1 MRALKSRG
9 KHPDEE
15 NVTPK
20 RERTSE
26 FICLASIFL
35 PRKEEVKR
43 GHNKIRLEAKRRA
56 NINVVMGGGGNGGD
70 QPRREDET
78 IADQFGNHS
87 TIGKIWDE
95 AVENTN
101 KTVDEMVAWV
111 ANATNSSRKMIEEA
125 IEDIEDIATTGHF
138 GVDGTNTT
146 IPIEMSETESR
157 MEMFRNVPEFRY
169 ASEAALGASSS
180 SSESSNR
187 EYAVRRGG
195 LSKSE
200 MLLRNVNEY
209 ERKDYFIYGSVLMAL
224 CVAVFVAAVLKKH
237 AQKFRENEREE
248 RREGKERDYDM
259 VDNGDVE
266 NVALMKSIV
275 GKIQY
280 GSVV

>member
-1 MRALKSRG
+1 M
-9 KHPDEE
+9 
-15 NVTPK
+15 
-20 RERTSE
+20 
-26 FICLASIFL
+26 
-35 PRKEEVKR
+35 
-43 GHNKIRLEAKRRA
+43 
-56 NINVVMGGGGNGGD
+56 
-70 QPRREDET
+70 
-78 IADQFGNHS
+78 
-87 TIGKIWDE
+87 DE

-125 IEDIEDIATTGHF
+125 IENIEDIATTGHF

-146 IPIEMSETESR
+146 IPIEMSDTESR

-195 LSKSE
+195 LSTSE

-224 CVAVFVAAVLKKH
+224 CVASCRGGVEEARAKIP
-237 AQKFRENEREE
+237 RERK
-248 RREGKERDYDM
+248 RREARGQ
-259 VDNGDVE
+259 GT
-266 NVALMKSIV
+266 
-275 GKIQY
+275 
-280 GSVV
+280 